1 MSLAQGKQFKKKG
14 VMILSE
20 KRVKQLIILSAC
32 LVSTLIVSNLLALKI
47 ISFFSV
53 PVDAGILFFP
63 LSYVAGDL
71 LAEFFGEKIADFVA
85 LVAAM
90 FGMLTLVVF
99 RLATYFGD
107 YPGANNSGFGAMAA
121 MSSQVFLAS
130 IVSFLLGQISNNRI
144 FEFVRLRDA
153 SHYPVAFDLNPGP
166 DRQRFWLVEK
176 WHDFLS
182 RHGIARNVFA
192 EVRREHDR
200 DIRKPKI
207 ADLDFMAAFA
217 KRALA
222 SSSIAH
228 LIDALVF
235 ETVAFYGRLPAAEF
249 MIQVTFAYF
258 AGLVLEL
265 AFFPVTYFLA
275 VKGRSPK

>member
-153 SHYPVAFDLNPGP
+153 LHYPVTFDLSPGP

-182 RHGIARNVFA
+182 RRGI
-192 EVRREHDR
+192 VREGVRQEHDR

-249 MIQVTFAYF
+249 MMQVTFAYF

-265 AFFPVTYFLA
+265 VFFPVTYFLA